1 MIKYAL
7 AAADAEI
14 AAMASTTV
22 ATLKENILGVLTDAV
37 PTIAIIFAAVTIL
50 FFVFKLVRRAI
61 GR

>member
-14 AAMASTTV
+14 LGMASSTV
-22 ATLKENILGVLTDAV
+22 TSLKDNILGVLTDAA
-37 PTIAIIFAAVTIL
+37 PTIAIIFAAVTVL